1 MAVHSRG
8 AGFQANLTID
18 KKRYRKTFSKSADAQ
33 AWEQK
38 IKFSIENDIE
48 ILGISGSKSWT
59 YKIASDQCF
68 EINWK
73 GEKSEVTNEMNRRIV
88 GDFLIHKFGT
98 DEVDLDKITTLIV
111 DDFVIYFRKKGNSDS
126 TINRKLMCLSKIMKF
141 AHERKKVVELPKLPL
156 KKEPK
161 GKIRWLTLKEDK
173 LLLEYFNFAWTSD
186 YLDYFIVAIDTGLRT
201 GEMLRLEKRD
211 ILEKRIKVELTKSG
225 EPRKVGLTPRAKRVL
240 ERRSRTLKDDEKVFM
255 ITRTKL
261 RYRFD
266 VMRKDIPEL
275 KDVHPH
281 VLRHTFC
288 SRLVQLGVP
297 LANVQELMGH
307 EVIETTMRYAHLS
320 PDHDASDIS
329 LLSNYVTDL

>member
-1 MAVHSRG
+1 MAVHTRG

-38 IKFSIENDIE
+38 IKFSIENNIE

-88 GDFLIHKFGT
+88 GDFMIHKFGT
-98 DEVDLDKITTLIV
+98 DEVDLNKITTLIV

-161 GKIRWLTLKEDK
+161 GKIRWLTLEEDK
-173 LLLEYFNFAWTSD
+173 LLLKYFDFPWTRD

-201 GEMLRLEKRD
+201 SEMLRLEKSA

-240 ERRSRTLKDDEKVFM
+240 ERRSRALKDDEKVFM
-255 ITRTKL
+255 LTKTKL

-288 SRLVQLGVP
+288 SRLVQLGAP

-307 EVIETTMRYAHLS
+307 EVIETTMRYAHLA

-329 LLSNYVTDL
+329 LLSKYVTDL

>member
-98 DEVDLDKITTLIV
+98 DEVDLNKITTLIV

-255 ITRTKL
+255 LKKSKL

-288 SRLVQLGVP
+288 SRLVQLGAP

-307 EVIETTMRYAHLS
+307 EVIETTMRYAHLA

-329 LLSNYVTDL
+329 LLSKYVTDL